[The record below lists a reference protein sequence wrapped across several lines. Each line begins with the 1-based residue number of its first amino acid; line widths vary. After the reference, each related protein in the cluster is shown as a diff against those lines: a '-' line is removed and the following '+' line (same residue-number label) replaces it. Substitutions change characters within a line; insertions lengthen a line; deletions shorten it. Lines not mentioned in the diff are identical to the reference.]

1 MTSAHTNL
9 VYVVAASRVGVERGQ
24 PFIGRSIIVDHSG
37 APLAGPAS
45 ATDPAVLTATIDP
58 IGSRAI
64 RHGNPFN
71 QPLRDRRD
79 DLYAEMLGSAH
90 APGEY

>member
-1 MTSAHTNL
+1 MVPMQASSTSAK
-9 VYVVAASRVGVERGQ
+9 VS
-24 PFIGRSIIVDHSG
+24 
-37 APLAGPAS
+37 PAS
-45 ATDPAVLTATIDP
+45 ATEPAVLTATIDP
-58 IGSRAI
+58 IGSRAM
-64 RHGNPFN
+64 HSGNPFN